1 MRILIGGF
9 VAECN
14 AYVDKPM
21 MLEDFSITRGDAVA
35 DILYVREPAAECGV
49 ELVPSLMAYG
59 GGGGRVDGAA
69 FEYILTQFKN
79 AVKEHLHDIDGMFFF
94 FHGASSVIDLEG
106 DSGDHALVWEIRKIT
121 GPYMPLA
128 MVMDPHG
135 NLSQEQADN
144 CNIIRTF
151 RHSPHTD
158 RKDAHQV
165 VFRALVDLLKDR
177 REIHPIYKKVP
188 ILLGG
193 ERCVSTDEPL
203 VSINKLLNEIEA
215 DPRILTCS
223 YHIGYLRHD
232 SAKCGAAVM
241 VTPNRPEDKEY
252 AEQKAQE
259 IYDFVWARHREFHF
273 TGYAADPDE
282 ALEAMM
288 KVEGGPVFLTDSGDN
303 VTAGAQGM
311 NTYVLRQLLA
321 LKDYKDKNIIV
332 AGIND
337 KPLLDNVLSTKKM
350 GEHIEFELGTAK
362 TELSAKVALSGAILS
377 FGDLHHHYHNEA
389 VVGSCCTIK
398 LDDRPI
404 TIIVENFPVSFA
416 EKYQYDCANV
426 DMTRYNFF
434 VVKQGY
440 LYPELKGQAK
450 SYVMSLTDGT
460 TMQRTERLTYK
471 TVQRPIWPL
480 DNI

>member
-1 MRILIGGF
+1 
-9 VAECN
+9 
-14 AYVDKPM
+14 
-21 MLEDFSITRGDAVA
+21 
-35 DILYVREPAAECGV
+35 
-49 ELVPSLMAYG
+49 
-59 GGGGRVDGAA
+59 
-69 FEYILTQFKN
+69 
-79 AVKEHLHDIDGMFFF
+79 
-94 FHGASSVIDLEG
+94 
-106 DSGDHALVWEIRKIT
+106 
-121 GPYMPLA
+121 
-128 MVMDPHG
+128 
-135 NLSQEQADN
+135 
-144 CNIIRTF
+144 
-151 RHSPHTD
+151 
-158 RKDAHQV
+158 
-165 VFRALVDLLKDR
+165 
-177 REIHPIYKKVP
+177 
-188 ILLGG
+188 
-193 ERCVSTDEPL
+193 
-203 VSINKLLNEIEA
+203 
-215 DPRILTCS
+215 
-223 YHIGYLRHD
+223 
-232 SAKCGAAVM
+232 
-241 VTPNRPEDKEY
+241 
-252 AEQKAQE
+252 
-259 IYDFVWARHREFHF
+259 
-273 TGYAADPDE
+273 
-282 ALEAMM
+282 
-288 KVEGGPVFLTDSGDN
+288 
-303 VTAGAQGM
+303 M

>member
-14 AYVDKPM
+14 AYVDTPM
-21 MLEDFSITRGDAVA
+21 KMEDFTITRGEAVA
-35 DILYVREPAAECGV
+35 DILYVREPAKELGV

-59 GGGGRVDGAA
+59 GGGGRVEGETFA
-69 FEYILTQFKN
+69 YILEEFKKS
-79 AVKEHLHDIDGMFFF
+79 VKEHLHDVDAMFFF

-106 DSGDHALVWEIRKIT
+106 DSGDHALVREIRKIT
-121 GPYMPLA
+121 GPYMPLG

-135 NLSQEQADN
+135 NMSQEQADN
-144 CNIIRTF
+144 CNVIRTF

-158 RKDAHQV
+158 RKEAHQI
-165 VFRALVDLLKDR
+165 VFRAVADLVAKR

-232 SAKCGAAVM
+232 SAKCGAAV
-241 VTPNRPEDKEY
+241 VVVPNMPEDKDY
-252 AEQKAQE
+252 AEKKAQE

-273 TGYAADPDE
+273 TGYADDPDV

-303 VTAGAQGM
+303 VTAGARGL
-311 NTYVLRQLLA
+311 NTYVLRQILA
-321 LKDYKDKNIIV
+321 LKDFKDKNILV
-332 AGIND
+332 AGICD
-337 KPLLDNVLSTKKM
+337 KELYDNVLSAHQVGDHVDFT
-350 GEHIEFELGTAK
+350 LGAGK
-362 TELSAKVALSGAILS
+362 NELSAKVELSGTVLS
-377 FGDLHHHYHNEA
+377 FGKLHHHYGSAA
-389 VVGSCCTIK
+389 VVGSCCTVK
-398 LDDRPI
+398 LDNVPV
-404 TIIVENFPVSFA
+404 TVIVENYPVSFA
-416 EKYQYDCANV
+416 EKLQYDHANV
-426 DMTRYNFF
+426 DMEPYNFF

-440 LYPELKGQAK
+440 LYPELKAQAK

-480 DNI
+480 DDI

>member
-106 DSGDHALVWEIRKIT
+106 DSGDHALVREIRKIT

-177 REIHPIYKKVP
+177 REIHPIYKK
-188 ILLGG
+188 G
-193 ERCVSTDEPL
+193 
-203 VSINKLLNEIEA
+203 A
-215 DPRILTCS
+215 DPAGRRALCL
-223 YHIGYLRHD
+223 HGR
-232 SAKCGAAVM
+232 AAGV
-241 VTPNRPEDKEY
+241 
-252 AEQKAQE
+252 
-259 IYDFVWARHREFHF
+259 
-273 TGYAADPDE
+273 
-282 ALEAMM
+282 
-288 KVEGGPVFLTDSGDN
+288 
-303 VTAGAQGM
+303 
-311 NTYVLRQLLA
+311 
-321 LKDYKDKNIIV
+321 
-332 AGIND
+332 
-337 KPLLDNVLSTKKM
+337 
-350 GEHIEFELGTAK
+350 
-362 TELSAKVALSGAILS
+362 
-377 FGDLHHHYHNEA
+377 
-389 VVGSCCTIK
+389 
-398 LDDRPI
+398 
-404 TIIVENFPVSFA
+404 
-416 EKYQYDCANV
+416 YQ
-426 DMTRYNFF
+426 
-434 VVKQGY
+434 
-440 LYPELKGQAK
+440 
-450 SYVMSLTDGT
+450 
-460 TMQRTERLTYK
+460 
-471 TVQRPIWPL
+471 
-480 DNI
+480 

>member
-21 MLEDFSITRGDAVA
+21 MLEDFAITRGDAVA
-35 DILYVREPAAECGV
+35 DILYVREPAEELGV

-59 GGGGRVDGAA
+59 GGGGRVDKDT
-69 FEYILTQFKN
+69 FDYILAQFKK

-106 DSGDHALVWEIRKIT
+106 DSGDHALVEEIRKIT
-121 GPYMPLA
+121 GPYMPLG

-135 NLSQEQADN
+135 NMSQVQADR
-144 CNIIRTF
+144 CNIVRTF

-158 RKDAHQV
+158 RKEAHQI
-165 VFRALVDLLKDR
+165 VFRALVDLLNTR

-203 VSINKLLNEIEA
+203 VSINKLLDEIEK

-232 SAKCGAAVM
+232 SAKCGAAVV
-241 VTPNRPEDKEY
+241 VTPYAPEDTEY

-288 KVEGGPVFLTDSGDN
+288 NTEGGPVFLTDSGDN
-303 VTAGAQGM
+303 VTAGAQGL

-321 LKDYKDKNIIV
+321 LTDYKDKNIIV

-337 KPLLDNVLSTKKM
+337 KDLFDNVLSTMKV
-350 GEHIEFELGTAK
+350 GDHVECEIGAAK
-362 TELSAKVALSGAILS
+362 TELSAKTPISGTILS
-377 FGDLHHHYHNEA
+377 FGDCHHHYHNEA

-398 LDDRPI
+398 LDDKPI

-416 EKYQYDCANV
+416 EKYQYDCAHV
-426 DMTRYNFF
+426 EMDAYNFF
-434 VVKQGY
+434 VIKQGY
-440 LYPELKGQAK
+440 LYPDLKAQAK
-450 SYVMSLTDGT
+450 NYVMSLTDGT

>member
-1 MRILIGGF
+1 MRILVGGF

-21 MLEDFSITRGDAVA
+21 MLEDFTITRGGAIS
-35 DILYVREPAAECGV
+35 DILYVRELAEDSNV

-59 GGGGRVDGAA
+59 GGGGRVDKDA
-69 FEYILTQFKN
+69 FDYILTQFKN
-79 AVKEHLHDIDGMFFF
+79 SVKEHLHDIDGMCFF
-94 FHGASSVIDLEG
+94 FHGASSVIDLDG
-106 DSGDHALVWEIRKIT
+106 DSGDHALIREIRKIT

-135 NLSQEQADN
+135 NMSQEQADR
-144 CNIIRTF
+144 CDIIRTF

-158 RKDAHQV
+158 RKEAHQI
-165 VFRALVDLLKDR
+165 VFKSLVDLVNNR
-177 REIHPIYKKVP
+177 REIHPVYKKIP

-203 VSINKLLNEIEA
+203 VSINKLLNEIED
-215 DPRILTCS
+215 DPRIMTCS

-232 SAKCGAAVM
+232 SAKCGAAV
-241 VTPNRPEDKEY
+241 VVVPYTPQDQAY
-252 AEQKAQE
+252 AEQKVQE
-259 IYDFVWARHREFHF
+259 IYDFVWARHRDFHF
-273 TGYAADPDE
+273 TGYADDPNQ

-288 KVEGGPVFLTDSGDN
+288 NTEGGPVFLTDSGDN
-303 VTAGAQGM
+303 VTAGAQGL

-321 LKDYKDKNIIV
+321 LENYKDKNIIV

-337 KPLLDNVLSTKKM
+337 KGLYDNVLSGM
-350 GEHIEFELGTAK
+350 NVGDHIECEIGAQK
-362 TELSAKVALSGAILS
+362 TELSAKVKIAGTILS
-377 FGDLHHHYHNEA
+377 FGDLHHHYHSEA

-398 LDDRPI
+398 LDSAPI
-404 TIIVENFPVSFA
+404 TLIVENFPVSFA

-426 DMTRYNFF
+426 DMTSFNFF

-440 LYPELKGQAK
+440 LYPELKAQAK
-450 SYVMSLTDGT
+450 NYVMSLTDGT
-460 TMQRTERLTYK
+460 TMQRTERLIYK

>member
-106 DSGDHALVWEIRKIT
+106 DSGDHALVREIRKIT

-165 VFRALVDLLKDR
+165 VFPRAGGPAEGPPRDPPHLQKGADPAGRRALCPPR
-177 REIHPIYKKVP
+177 TSR
-188 ILLGG
+188 
-193 ERCVSTDEPL
+193 L
-203 VSINKLLNEIEA
+203 VSINKLLKRDRGRPPHPDLLLPYRLPA
-215 DPRILTCS
+215 PRQRKVRRCR
-223 YHIGYLRHD
+223 YGH
-232 SAKCGAAVM
+232 
-241 VTPNRPEDKEY
+241 
-252 AEQKAQE
+252 AEPP
-259 IYDFVWARHREFHF
+259 R
-273 TGYAADPDE
+273 G
-282 ALEAMM
+282 
-288 KVEGGPVFLTDSGDN
+288 
-303 VTAGAQGM
+303 
-311 NTYVLRQLLA
+311 
-321 LKDYKDKNIIV
+321 
-332 AGIND
+332 
-337 KPLLDNVLSTKKM
+337 
-350 GEHIEFELGTAK
+350 
-362 TELSAKVALSGAILS
+362 
-377 FGDLHHHYHNEA
+377 
-389 VVGSCCTIK
+389 
-398 LDDRPI
+398 
-404 TIIVENFPVSFA
+404 
-416 EKYQYDCANV
+416 
-426 DMTRYNFF
+426 
-434 VVKQGY
+434 
-440 LYPELKGQAK
+440 
-450 SYVMSLTDGT
+450 
-460 TMQRTERLTYK
+460 
-471 TVQRPIWPL
+471 
-480 DNI
+480 